1 MTRDLRASS
10 RAIAS
15 KASTLFTLLSTKGTA
30 AILTLAAVV
39 VFAYCAGR
47 SSGVASERGHVA
59 DSVEKVLRDSA
70 KVQHARTATDSAAR
84 VAAEHRAAAADAS
97 RDSALAAFHRRVRMV
112 SAPGAPLEVSVD
124 GGPPSRELPAELAVP
139 AIETCETAAPLDTA
153 LVHQLRAEVADLR
166 TELAT
171 AHQAT
176 ATAEAKAKAAHPRF
190 GFKSGVVA
198 GAAAVIAIVRL
209 LK

>member
-1 MTRDLRASS
+1 MTLDLRASS

-15 KASTLFTLLSTKGTA
+15 RLSTLARTKGTA

-47 SSGVASERGHVA
+47 SSGVASERTHVA
-59 DSVEKVLRDSA
+59 DSVANVLRDSA
-70 KVQHARTATDSAAR
+70 KVQRARTVKDSTAR
-84 VAAEHRAAAADAS
+84 VQAEQRAAAADAS
-97 RDSALAAFHRRVRMV
+97 RDSALRAFHARVRVV
-112 SAPGAPLEVSVD
+112 SAPGRPIEVSVD
-124 GGPPSRELPAELAVP
+124 GGPPSHELPAELAVP
-139 AIETCETAAPLDTA
+139 AVETCAAAAPLDTA

-176 ATAEAKAKAAHPRF
+176 ANAEAKAKAGHSRF
-190 GFKSGVVA
+190 GFKSGVAVA
-198 GAAAVIAIVRL
+198 AAAVIAIVRL